1 MSTISEI
8 WIYQCDVCE
17 FTVVNDESIM
27 ISHVMALH
35 VNMIRKEEEG

>member
-1 MSTISEI
+1 MSTISEV

-17 FTVVNDESIM
+17 FTIEDDESTM
-27 ISHVMALH
+27 INHVMAMH